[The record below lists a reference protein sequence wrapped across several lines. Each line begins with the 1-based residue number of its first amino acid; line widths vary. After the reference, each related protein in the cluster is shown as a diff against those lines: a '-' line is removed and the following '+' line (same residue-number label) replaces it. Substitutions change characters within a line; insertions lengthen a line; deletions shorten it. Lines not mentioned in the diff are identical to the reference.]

1 LWYNHCGKLI
11 SWHPRNNENQALF
24 LFGLLF
30 LRCSFHE
37 ILLPLLNTTCNNM
50 ISDKNIARI
59 AGFCYLVVI
68 ATGLFSEVFVR
79 QAVRVSNDAL
89 ATARNIQTN
98 EMLFRWGFVADLI
111 NFVVGIPTI
120 LIIYHFFKKSY
131 RIILQIAL
139 ALVIIQTAIIAV
151 NLLNQIT
158 PLLLLG
164 NDTYLNTFQQN
175 QLATLS
181 LLSLNIQS
189 QGYAI
194 GLVFFGFYCIL
205 IGYVIFKTNAIPRI
219 IGVAYAVAGLCY
231 LINSFTMF
239 LSKGFV
245 NPLFIYLA
253 IPIFFGELC
262 LCLWLIIKGI
272 DTAKLEVKR

>member
-1 LWYNHCGKLI
+1 
-11 SWHPRNNENQALF
+11 
-24 LFGLLF
+24 
-30 LRCSFHE
+30 
-37 ILLPLLNTTCNNM
+37 M
-50 ISDKNIARI
+50 ISNNSLARI

-79 QAVRVSNDAL
+79 QTLRVSNDAL
-89 ATARNIQTN
+89 TTAHNIQTN

-120 LIIYHFFKKSY
+120 LIIYHFFKKSNK
-131 RIILQIAL
+131 ILLQIAL
-139 ALVIIQTAIIAV
+139 SLVIIQTAIIAV

-158 PLLLLG
+158 PLLLLA
-164 NDTYLNTFQQN
+164 NDTYLNTFQQS

-205 IGYVIFKTNAIPRI
+205 IGFAIYKTNAMPRV
-219 IGVAYAVAGLCY
+219 IGVLYAIAGLCY

-239 LSKGFV
+239 LSKGFA
-245 NPLFIYLA
+245 NPIFVYLA
-253 IPIFFGELC
+253 IPIFIGELSV
-262 LCLWLIIKGI
+262 CLWLLIKGI
-272 DTAKLEVKR
+272 DTTKLENSR

>member
-1 LWYNHCGKLI
+1 
-11 SWHPRNNENQALF
+11 
-24 LFGLLF
+24 
-30 LRCSFHE
+30 
-37 ILLPLLNTTCNNM
+37 M
-50 ISDKNIARI
+50 ISEKNLARI
-59 AGFCYLVVI
+59 AGFCYLIVI

-79 QAVRVSNDAL
+79 QAFRVSNNAL
-89 ATARNIQTN
+89 ATAQNIQAN

-120 LIIYHFFKKSY
+120 LIIYHFFKKSNK
-131 RIILQIAL
+131 IIVQIAL

-164 NDTYLNTFQQN
+164 NDTYLNSFQQN

-181 LLSLNIQS
+181 LLYLNIQS
-189 QGYAI
+189 QGYGI

-205 IGYVIFKTNAIPRI
+205 IGYVIFKTNAIPKI
-219 IGVAYAVAGLCY
+219 IGFLYAIAGLCY

-239 LSKGFV
+239 LSRGFV
-245 NPLFIYLA
+245 NPFFIYLA
-253 IPIFFGELC
+253 VPIFIGELSV
-262 LCLWLIIKGI
+262 CLWLLIKGI
-272 DTAKLEVKR
+272 DTSKLENKR